1 MTSSSLF
8 IIRSLKCIQEKWAPV
23 FRPNGRPNKDLERFR
38 ESVTFGNALAVVALI
53 AGLTFST
60 PLAWSQTADMQAL
73 NHKLERLERDL
84 QDVQRELY
92 SNYSRRNTGS
102 QIPAAPADSTA
113 TARLSV
119 RLTELEESISHL
131 TGQIE
136 QLGFRVGQVERN
148 LQVLARDA
156 NFRLGVAEQAL
167 GISNLSTAGQA
178 PGVAPFDSSVPMVT
192 SVPRPSDVTIGS
204 QSYNTTVQTAGA
216 PQTLGTLPVGQLPGT
231 AGELYETAKSR
242 LMAGDFAGAESA
254 FSKFLE
260 EYGDDQL
267 AGEAQYWLGEAFY
280 VRGAYRQAG
289 QAFADGLA
297 KYPSNPRGADTLLKL
312 GMSLAALQETD
323 AACTT
328 FSELDRRFPGAS
340 QAIVQRVTVEKSKA
354 GCG

>member
-1 MTSSSLF
+1 MTFSSLF
-8 IIRSLKCIQEKWAPV
+8 IIRS
-23 FRPNGRPNKDLERFR
+23 F
-38 ESVTFGNALAVVALI
+38 VVAALI
-53 AGLTFST
+53 AGLAIWT
-60 PLAWSQTADMQAL
+60 PPAWSQTVDMEAF

-92 SNYSRRNTGS
+92 SNYSRRNTTS
-102 QIPAAPADSTA
+102 QEQAAPVDSTA
-113 TARLSV
+113 TARLSL
-119 RLTELEESISHL
+119 RLAELEESISHL

-136 QLGFRVGQVERN
+136 QLGFRVAQMERN
-148 LQVLARDA
+148 LQVFANDA
-156 NFRLGVAEQAL
+156 NFRLGATEQAL
-167 GISNLSTAGQA
+167 GISNMGTAGQA
-178 PGVAPFDSSVPMVT
+178 PGVAEFDSSVPMVT

-216 PQTLGTLPVGQLPGT
+216 PQTLGTLSVGQLPGT
-231 AGELYETAKSR
+231 ASELYESAKSS
-242 LMAGDFAGAESA
+242 LMAGDFAGAETA

-297 KYPSNPRGADTLLKL
+297 KYPDNPRGADTLLKL

-328 FSELDRRFPGAS
+328 FSELDIRFPGAS
-340 QAIVQRVTVEKSKA
+340 QAIVQRVKVERSKA
-354 GCG
+354 GCS